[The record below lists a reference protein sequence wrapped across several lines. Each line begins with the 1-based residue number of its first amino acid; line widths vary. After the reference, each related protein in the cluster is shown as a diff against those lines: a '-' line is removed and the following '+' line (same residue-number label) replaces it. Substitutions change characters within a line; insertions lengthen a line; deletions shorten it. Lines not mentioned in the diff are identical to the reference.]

1 LQKISNIFG
10 ILLPPEGYGYYKYH
24 VRFTLKQVAYFVAA
38 AETGSITLASE
49 RANISQPS
57 ISSAISVLEETFG
70 IQLFVRHHAQG
81 LSLTTEGRKFL
92 VQARALLAQAE
103 ELQHAAT
110 EISARIAGPLEI
122 GCLAT
127 LFPLMMP
134 ELLHEFAAR
143 HPAVAINAIAGNQ
156 ADLFAQLRAGR
167 ISALLTYDMETPP
180 EVAFTPLGTLPP
192 YAYVAATHRLARKKT
207 VTLAALAEENFLLL
221 DLPHSREYFL
231 SLFRQAAVTPRIA
244 GAYAH
249 FDVIR
254 GLVARGDGYSLAN
267 VQPRNQASLDGR
279 KLAYLAL
286 EPGLTPLVHGM
297 ATLAGLRRTPTLSAF
312 LTFCQEMLTGKSLP
326 GTI

>member
-1 LQKISNIFG
+1 
-10 ILLPPEGYGYYKYH
+10 

-110 EISARIAGPLEI
+110 EISARIAGPLDI

-127 LFPLMMP
+127 LFPLVMP
-134 ELLHEFAAR
+134 ALLHEFSAR

-156 ADLFAQLRAGR
+156 AELFEHLRTGR
-167 ISALLTYDMETPP
+167 ISVLLTYDMNTPP
-180 EVAFTPLGTLPP
+180 RRRTGWRGARPL
-192 YAYVAATHRLARKKT
+192 RFR
-207 VTLAALAEENFLLL
+207 
-221 DLPHSREYFL
+221 HSSTSRFY
-231 SLFRQAAVTPRIA
+231 SSICRIA
-244 GAYAH
+244 
-249 FDVIR
+249 VIIF
-254 GLVARGDGYSLAN
+254 SLCSA
-267 VQPRNQASLDGR
+267 
-279 KLAYLAL
+279 K
-286 EPGLTPLVHGM
+286 
-297 ATLAGLRRTPTLSAF
+297 RT
-312 LTFCQEMLTGKSLP
+312 
-326 GTI
+326 

>member
-1 LQKISNIFG
+1 
-10 ILLPPEGYGYYKYH
+10 

-110 EISARIAGPLEI
+110 EISARIAGPLDI

-127 LFPLMMP
+127 LFPLVMP
-134 ELLHEFAAR
+134 ALLHEFSAR

-156 ADLFAQLRAGR
+156 AELFEHLRR
-167 ISALLTYDMETPP
+167 SQTCRPTPMSRRRTGWRG
-180 EVAFTPLGTLPP
+180 ARPL
-192 YAYVAATHRLARKKT
+192 RFR
-207 VTLAALAEENFLLL
+207 
-221 DLPHSREYFL
+221 HSSTSRFY
-231 SLFRQAAVTPRIA
+231 SSICRIA
-244 GAYAH
+244 
-249 FDVIR
+249 VIIF
-254 GLVARGDGYSLAN
+254 SLCSA
-267 VQPRNQASLDGR
+267 
-279 KLAYLAL
+279 K
-286 EPGLTPLVHGM
+286 
-297 ATLAGLRRTPTLSAF
+297 RT
-312 LTFCQEMLTGKSLP
+312 
-326 GTI
+326 